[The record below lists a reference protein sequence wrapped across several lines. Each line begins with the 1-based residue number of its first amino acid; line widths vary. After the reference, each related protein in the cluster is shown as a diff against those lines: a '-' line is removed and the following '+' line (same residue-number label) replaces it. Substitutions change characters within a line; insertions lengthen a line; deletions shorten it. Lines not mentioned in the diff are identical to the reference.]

1 MLFVFFILY
10 SFKIRENKRKMKE
23 NEIEAKSIVFNSNT
37 WNFSGITS
45 IAPSKDFSSETLTEV
60 K

>member
-1 MLFVFFILY
+1 
-10 SFKIRENKRKMKE
+10 MKE